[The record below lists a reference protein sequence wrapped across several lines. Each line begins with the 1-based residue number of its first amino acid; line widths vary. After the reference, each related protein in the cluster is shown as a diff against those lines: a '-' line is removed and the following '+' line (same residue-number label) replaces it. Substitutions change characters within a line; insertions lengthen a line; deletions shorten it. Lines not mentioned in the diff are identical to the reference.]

1 MELGFL
7 LAPSISKQILLF
19 TLKSGYVFILDYL
32 GQSIQK
38 KNRRLVD
45 NEPAYFIIEMDIGI
59 WIKS

>member
-19 TLKSGYVFILDYL
+19 TLKSDYVFILDYL

-38 KNRRLVD
+38 KKIVD
-45 NEPAYFIIEMDIGI
+45 
-59 WIKS
+59 

>member
-19 TLKSGYVFILDYL
+19 TLKSDYVFILDYL
-32 GQSIQK
+32 GQSIQKK

-45 NEPAYFIIEMDIGI
+45 NEPAYFIIKIRT
-59 WIKS
+59 

>member
-19 TLKSGYVFILDYL
+19 TLKSDYVFILDYL

-38 KNRRLVD
+38 KNRRLVN
-45 NEPAYFIIEMDIGI
+45 NEPAYFIIETDIRI